1 MRKLYQEL
9 LVFALELADAAAG
22 QIMPYSL
29 RRSGD
34 KT

>member
-22 QIMPYSL
+22 QIMHTTP
-29 RRSGD
+29 GD